1 MTEIILYLLTGAVA
15 GLSAGLLG
23 IGGGLII
30 VPILYFIFS
39 HQQLSPQHV
48 MHMALATSL
57 ATIIVTSIASARAH
71 HKRKAVLWPIV
82 FDLSPGIIIGAW
94 LGATFASTLSSDV
107 LKPVFGVFELL
118 VAVHLLVNYKP
129 VTHSTSISRVTSI
142 SGGVVIGSLSS
153 IVGIGG
159 GTLTVP
165 FLLWH
170 NISIKNA
177 VASSAACGFPIA
189 VTGTAAYVISGWNV
203 TALPTNTFGY
213 VNLSAF
219 ALIIITSM
227 ITAPAGASLAHRLP
241 EKTLRLLF
249 ALLLLALSFKMLVF

>member
-1 MTEIILYLLTGAVA
+1 MTEVILYLLTGAAA

-30 VPILYFIFS
+30 VPILYFIFN
-39 HQQLSPQHV
+39 QQPLPPQHV

-57 ATIIVTSIASARAH
+57 ATIIVTSIASAWAH
-71 HKRKAVLWPIV
+71 HKRNAVLWPIV
-82 FDLSPGIIIGAW
+82 FNLSPGIIIGAW
-94 LGATFASTLSSDV
+94 LGATFASKLSSDV
-107 LKPVFGVFELL
+107 LRPVFGVFELL
-118 VAVHLLVNYKP
+118 VAVHLLINYKP
-129 VTHSTSISRVTSI
+129 AAHTTSIPRIRSI

-189 VTGTAAYVISGWNV
+189 VAGTAAYVISGWNV
-203 TALPTNTFGY
+203 AALPGNTLGY

-241 EKTLRLLF
+241 EKTLRLSF
-249 ALLLLALSFKMLVF
+249 ALFLLALSLKMLVF